1 VAKLDHKYDN
11 WVQTKA
17 PTCAETGTERR
28 DCERCDHF
36 ETRTVAAKG
45 HTYKDTVTAPTCT
58 ERGYTTHTCH
68 CGHSY
73 VDSYKNAL
81 GHKYTNYVSDGN
93 ATETKDGTKTAVCDH
108 GCGTTHTVTDEG
120 SMLGSKEI
128 TSEKFTVKD
137 DFISKIKA
145 GTTVAQIKDGIK
157 ETNIKILQGGKEVSN
172 TALAGTGM
180 VVQLISNGKVVDEVT
195 VVVTG
200 DTNGDGKI
208 TVTDMIAVKSHILKK
223 STLTGAAAKAADSSS
238 DNAIS
243 ITDFIQIKAHIL
255 GKSQVTPASAKHQQP
270 NKVQPELTAAK
281 SKSDPEK
288 EVATIQIRSVEFCVP
303 EKAFSP
309 DAQDRLHK
317 RTIFA

>member
-1 VAKLDHKYDN
+1 
-11 WVQTKA
+11 
-17 PTCAETGTERR
+17 
-28 DCERCDHF
+28 
-36 ETRTVAAKG
+36 
-45 HTYKDTVTAPTCT
+45 
-58 ERGYTTHTCH
+58 
-68 CGHSY
+68 
-73 VDSYKNAL
+73 
-81 GHKYTNYVSDGN
+81 
-93 ATETKDGTKTAVCDH
+93 
-108 GCGTTHTVTDEG
+108 
-120 SMLGSKEI
+120 
-128 TSEKFTVKD
+128 
-137 DFISKIKA
+137 
-145 GTTVAQIKDGIK
+145 
-157 ETNIKILQGGKEVSN
+157 
-172 TALAGTGM
+172 M

-255 GKSQVTPASAKHQQP
+255 GKSQVTPASAKQQSEEA
-270 NKVQPELTAAK
+270 QPKLTAAK
-281 SKSDPEK
+281 SRPEPEK
-288 EVATIQIRSVEFCVP
+288 EVVKLQIRSVEFCVP